1 MKAQRLLLQAL
12 RNPET
17 VVGLQDSRMED
28 LMVVAERSRLT
39 ATLGHRLDDAG
50 ILAELPGRVRSHF
63 EAAMTEARFRNR
75 LIRWEM
81 NRVARALRPLDVTVV
96 ALKGAAYLLLDLPL
110 ARGRLPADLD
120 ILVRREDLS
129 RVERRLTEAGWRSA
143 ELSEYD
149 QRYYRRWMHEIPPL
163 RHPRRY
169 VEVDVHH
176 ALLPLTARLRAN
188 DELLWSSVREVSC
201 SRFRVLAPEDLVLHA
216 VVHLFHDSDCA
227 NRLRDLVDID
237 GLLRHFGARDRDFWR
252 RLTERARAHG
262 LEGPLTYAFHV
273 SRRLLH
279 TPVPVEWL
287 NPGGTNPLPRRWVT
301 ALMCRA
307 LPPSAPDDL
316 DLGAAAAR
324 WLLYLRSHYLRM
336 PLKLLIPHLLRK
348 ALAGKRH

>member
-1 MKAQRLLLQAL
+1 
-12 RNPET
+12 
-17 VVGLQDSRMED
+17 MED

-39 ATLGHRLDDAG
+39 ATLGHRLADAG
-50 ILAELPGRVRSHF
+50 ILTELPGRVRSHF

-75 LIRWEM
+75 LIGWEM
-81 NRVARALRPLDVTVV
+81 NRVAHALRPLDVTVV
-96 ALKGAAYLLLDLPL
+96 ALKGGAYLLLDLPL

-129 RVERRLTEAGWRSA
+129 RIERCLTEAGWKSA

-176 ALLPLTARLRAN
+176 TLLPLTARLQAN

-216 VVHLFHDSDCA
+216 VVHLFHDSDCG

-237 GLLRHFGARDRDFWR
+237 GLLRHFSADDRDFWR
-252 RLTERARAHG
+252 RLTERAKAHG
-262 LEGPLTYAFHV
+262 LERPLTYAVHV
-273 SRRLLH
+273 SHRLLH
-279 TPVPVEWL
+279 TPVPAEWL
-287 NPGGTNPLPRRWVT
+287 NPGGKDPLLRRWVA

-348 ALAGKRH
+348 ALVGKRR